1 MKVAVVGAGAMGCL
15 YGAAL
20 HRGGADVTLVDVND
34 AHIAAINQRG
44 LELDTRAGVEVLPLR
59 AIRPENLAS
68 PREGGDL
75 RSSHEAPDG
84 PSSPPP
90 RGFDLVVLFTKTF
103 HTDAALEGVA
113 SAIGPDTHVLT
124 LQNGLGNDEAVAR
137 HVPRDKVIAGVS
149 TLPSDLAGPGK
160 VRSHGEG
167 GSKIYPAFGGDTL
180 FAQEVADLLT
190 AGGLPTALAPD
201 IQAAIWSKAIF
212 NATMNT
218 LCALTR
224 RTPGFLGA
232 HEESRALIRA
242 AVEEGVAAAHACGV
256 MVDGPAIHDL
266 TQVSVTDHADHE
278 ASMLQD
284 VKAGRRTEVDAIA
297 GAIVTAARGAGVAT
311 PVLETLWRLVKLEEA
326 KLAVG

>member
-20 HRGGADVTLVDVND
+20 HRGGAEVVLVDVN
-34 AHIAAINQRG
+34 AEHIAAINANG
-44 LELDTRAGVEVLPLR
+44 LELDTRSGTERLPLPAR
-59 AIRPENLAS
+59 RPDEL
-68 PREGGDL
+68 
-75 RSSHEAPDG
+75 HEPV
-84 PSSPPP
+84 
-90 RGFDLVVLFTKTF
+90 DLVLLFTKTF
-103 HTDAALEGVA
+103 HTAGALEGVA
-113 SAIGPDTHVLT
+113 AAIGPGTHVLT
-124 LQNGLGNDEAVAR
+124 LQNGLGNDQAVAR
-137 HVPRDKVIAGVS
+137 HVAPERVIAGVS

-167 GSKIYPAFGGDTL
+167 GSQIYPAFGGDPA

-190 AGGLPTALAPD
+190 AGGLPTTLAPD
-201 IQAAIWSKAIF
+201 IQAVIWGKAIF

-232 HEESRALIRA
+232 HEESRALIHA
-242 AVEEGVAAAHACGV
+242 AVEEGVAAARACGIN
-256 MVDGPAIHDL
+256 VDGAKIHAL
-266 TQVSVTDHADHE
+266 TQVSITDHADHE

-297 GAIVTAARGAGVAT
+297 GAIVGAAAAKGIAC

-326 KLAVG
+326 KLAEA